1 MWKFRFMFLT
11 VNFMSFQLESKSPT
25 KPYIII
31 IVYKE
36 IAFDFD
42 ILTILRVFNVLKSLS
57 ELNFFWPKCQ
67 RQIYS
72 RLNFNMSL

>member
-1 MWKFRFMFLT
+1 MCKFRFMFLT

-25 KPYIII
+25 KLYIII
-31 IVYKE
+31 IVFKE

-57 ELNFFWPKCQ
+57 ELNFFLAKVSKAD
-67 RQIYS
+67 I
-72 RLNFNMSL
+72 F

>member
-25 KPYIII
+25 KLYIII
-31 IVYKE
+31 IVFKE

-57 ELNFFWPKCQ
+57 ELNFFLAKVSKAD
-67 RQIYS
+67 I
-72 RLNFNMSL
+72 F